1 LMDAL
6 KGEEWDN
13 VDRSID
19 VHISRIRQAIE
30 VDPRHPRLVQTVR
43 GAGYVLAVLPEGPDT
58 SEP

>member
-1 LMDAL
+1 MDAL

-30 VDPRHPRLVQTVR
+30 DDPRHPRLVQTVR
-43 GAGYVLAVLPEGPDT
+43 GAGYVLAVIPAGADA